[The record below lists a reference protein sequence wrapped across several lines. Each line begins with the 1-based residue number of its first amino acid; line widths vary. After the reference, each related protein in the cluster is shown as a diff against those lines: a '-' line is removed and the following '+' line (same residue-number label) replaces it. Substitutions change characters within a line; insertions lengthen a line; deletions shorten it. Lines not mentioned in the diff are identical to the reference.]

1 MEKFKMVT
9 HIKSFFNLV
18 ENLAANIDEKTIE
31 CIVKRLIQVRNRGG
45 RLFLLGVGGSSANCS
60 HACNDFRK
68 LCNIEAYTPTDNI
81 SELTARINDDGWDST
96 FVGWLKVSKLTKNDA
111 ILVLSVGG
119 GDVKRGVSVNLVRAI
134 DFAKLNKATVLGIVG
149 RDGGYTKEKGDIV
162 LVVPD
167 LVRNL
172 VTPISESFQAVIW
185 HCIVSHPDLQVV
197 PTKW

>member
-1 MEKFKMVT
+1 MAS

-18 ENLAANIDEKTIE
+18 GNVATSIDEKTVECMVKKLIE
-31 CIVKRLIQVRNRGG
+31 VRNRGG

-68 LCNIEAYTPTDNI
+68 LCNIETYAPTDNI

-96 FVGWLKVSKLTKNDA
+96 FAGWLKVSKLGKNDA

-149 RDGGYTKEKGDIV
+149 RDGGYTKEKGDV
-162 LVVPD
+162 VVVVPD
-167 LVRNL
+167 LARNL

-185 HCIVSHPDLQVV
+185 HCIVSHPDLQVM

>member
-1 MEKFKMVT
+1 MAS

-18 ENLAANIDEKTIE
+18 ENVAGSIDEKTIE
-31 CIVKRLIQVRNRGG
+31 CMVKKLIKVRNRSG
-45 RLFLLGVGGSSANCS
+45 RLFLLGVGGSSSNCS

-68 LCNIEAYTPTDNI
+68 LCNIETYAPTDNI

-96 FVGWLKVSKLTKNDA
+96 FVGWLKVSKLGKNDA

-149 RDGGYTKEKGDIV
+149 RDGGYTKEKGDV
-162 LVVPD
+162 VVVVPD
-167 LVRNL
+167 LARNL

-185 HCIVSHPDLQVV
+185 HCIVSHPDLQVM